1 MNGIGFPGE
10 PNASPNDGEIRGVAV
25 GIVVDNDDPQGLGR
39 VRVRYP
45 WRESGDESHW
55 ARIATPMAGDDTGTY
70 FVPEV
75 DDEVLLAFD
84 DGDIDH
90 PYVIGS
96 LWNGEQRPPE
106 DNASGK
112 NDVRTIKS
120 ESGHEV
126 RLDDSSGEE
135 KVEIVS
141 GDGHGITLDDT
152 GGSETVHIED
162 KSGQN
167 SIEFDPNTGSLE
179 ISSGGTLS
187 IEAPMIEI
195 SGDGNVT
202 VKAGGV
208 LTLEGALVKIN

>member
-1 MNGIGFPGE
+1 MNGIGFPGDSD
-10 PNASPNDGEIRGVAV
+10 ASRSADETRGVAV

-55 ARIATPMAGDDTGTY
+55 ARIATPMAGDDMGTY
-70 FVPEV
+70 FLPEV

-84 DGDIDH
+84 GGDIDY

-106 DNASGK
+106 DNASGQ
-112 NDVRTIKS
+112 NNVRTIKS
-120 ESGHEV
+120 ESGHQV
-126 RLDDSSGEE
+126 RLDDSSGEA

-152 GGSETVHIED
+152 GGSETICIED

-167 SIEFDPNTGSLE
+167 SIEFDPNAGSLA

-195 SGDGNVT
+195 NGDGNVT
-202 VKAGGV
+202 IEAGGV